1 MLKKPIIRLAV
12 LGLMLLGSA
21 LAFYL
26 ISPLFVRA
34 TFGEDAWPTLGYMP
48 TLTPKPATQTL
59 APTQT
64 ETPQTVMSQIDL
76 TRLLEGD
83 TSLILAQGDFY
94 TVTHDGGGVAKFYQV
109 EELGIVLR
117 LEEFLVENGPELH
130 VYLTSADPVENTTGV
145 DLSDAVDLGELKA
158 LSGDQTYEV
167 PADLDLTSYQSVVI
181 WCVPYKIPFI
191 AAPIQS
197 PQ

>member
-12 LGLMLLGSA
+12 LGLMLLGSS

-34 TFGEDAWPTLGYMP
+34 TFGEEGWPTLGYMS
-48 TLTPKPATQTL
+48 TRTPKPATETP

-64 ETPQTVMSQIDL
+64 DTPQTVMSQIDL
-76 TRLLEGD
+76 ARLLESD
-83 TSLILAQGDFY
+83 SSLLLAQGDFY
-94 TVTHDGGGVAKFYQV
+94 SVAHNGSGVVHFYQV
-109 EELGIVLR
+109 EEIGIVLR
-117 LEEFLVENGPELH
+117 LEDFLVENGPELH
-130 VYLTSADPVENTTGV
+130 VYLTSADPIENTTGV
-145 DLSDAVDLGELKA
+145 DLADAVDLGELKA

-167 PADLDLTSYQSVVI
+167 PADLDLTSYHSVVI
-181 WCVPYKIPFI
+181 WCVPYQIPFI
-191 AAPIQS
+191 AAPIQT